1 MCFNNN
7 IWWIII
13 IIILISGGCFNG
25 GGKLSLKSQLLAG
38 SMQKARHGHKEIL
51 CAGDDAD
58 DSNTVLSGTFAVRRA
73 QH

>member
-1 MCFNNN
+1 MPAGLKCSARCVAT
-7 IWWIII
+7 
-13 IIILISGGCFNG
+13 ISEPGRE
-25 GGKLSLKSQLLAG
+25 LSLKSQLLAG
-38 SMQKARHGHKEIL
+38 SMQKARHGHNEIL